1 MNKNRRRLSQEELEQ
16 RLGRERLGALSL
28 ARFGGVMISDNVFN
42 GRHVVDHMFRTE
54 PDPRL
59 PFSGW
64 TFFSSED
71 QLSASRGLELH
82 DCLAILRVAPE
93 VAQYLDMPPGT
104 DLTRTGETTF
114 EIDDDED
121 A

>member
-1 MNKNRRRLSQEELEQ
+1 MNENRRRLSREELEQ
-16 RLGRERLGALSL
+16 RLGCARLGALSL
-28 ARFGGVMISDNVFN
+28 ARFGGVMISDDVFN
-42 GRHVVDHMFRTE
+42 GRHVVDHMFRGE

-64 TFFSSED
+64 TFFSSQD
-71 QLSASRGLELH
+71 QLSETRGLDLH
-82 DCLAILRVAPE
+82 DCLAILRIAPE

-104 DLTRTGETTF
+104 DLIRTGETTF
-114 EIDDDED
+114 EIDEGDD